1 LAIYLF
7 KYLFVAA
14 KNYKNHKSKIFKIM
28 FSLLCSEY
36 IKKNV
41 HNTLE
46 VFGFFMQSCVNKK
59 ICKQNP
65 KMKNKNKNKKKSC
78 CSSLF

>member
-1 LAIYLF
+1 MRIFLAIYLF

-36 IKKNV
+36 IKNNV

-59 ICKQNP
+59 FV
-65 KMKNKNKNKKKSC
+65 NKIQK
-78 CSSLF
+78 